1 MSYLGECEEAVRIQH
16 LRCVSVHIRT
26 AGCTERT
33 QGVQTGH
40 IENQADI
47 VGVEDGAEE
56 LGGGVLQRL
65 EAVAVSQA
73 QEVQQHLF
81 PGRAEA
87 GPARVQ
93 VV

>member
-1 MSYLGECEEAVRIQH
+1 M
-16 LRCVSVHIRT
+16 SVHVGT
-26 AGCTERT
+26 AGCTERAER
-33 QGVQTGH
+33 VKTGYVK
-40 IENQADI
+40 NQADV
-47 VGVEDGAEE
+47 VGVQDGAQEVR
-56 LGGGVLQRL
+56 GGVLQGL

-81 PGRAEA
+81 TGRAEA